1 MIDLEK
7 DIIGAYIFNQELVGK
22 IKCNANIFES
32 RYCRLILKKIEELY
46 RNGREIDITIL
57 AVDLD
62 KEVPAAFISSLLDGF
77 PKSQATVEVVTEKIR
92 RLKNKKIGGLIIQE
106 AQRRGED
113 ILKGMPSDITKIR
126 SLFTEFDTINEN
138 NKQVL
143 KPLANIAPKNVDWL
157 WWNRIPKGSLILF
170 VGDPGEGKSILCEY
184 LAARLSKGE
193 RLPDKADFEKKGSTI
208 FLTAEDNLAD
218 TVRVRADDAGAD
230 CRKIHV
236 LDGLINGEIFLISK
250 HLAFLEKEIQ
260 RIGDVLLLVLDPI
273 TAFGIPLLSSSKDEG
288 KTVRARLTP
297 LVKLAEKYNLAVIAV
312 SHCNKDQAKKAVYRV
327 LGSIDF
333 IAAARTVWL
342 IQRDENDETLNRRF
356 FSPLK
361 YNLCKNPTT
370 LAFSIDGPLGHP
382 KITFEKDPV
391 DMSAGELL
399 ADKEEKE
406 NWSCL
411 REAEIFLKETL
422 KTGEAISSKEIYKLA
437 SSEDIAIRTL
447 KRAKDRMKIHIY
459 QENRQWLWRLE
470 SA

>member
-1 MIDLEK
+1 MVDLEK
-7 DIIGAYIFNQELVGK
+7 EIIGAYILNQELFKQIDCKASLFESPYCKLVLRK
-22 IKCNANIFES
+22 IK
-32 RYCRLILKKIEELY
+32 ELHK
-46 RNGREIDITIL
+46 NGREIDIAIL

-62 KEVPAAFISSLLDGF
+62 KKVPATFISSLLDGF
-77 PKSQATVEVVTEKIR
+77 PKSLATVEVVTEKIR
-92 RLKNKKIGGLIIQE
+92 RLENKKIGGKIIQE
-106 AQRRGED
+106 AQKQGEF
-113 ILKGMPSDITKIR
+113 ILKGLPSDTTCIR
-126 SLFTEFDTINEN
+126 SLFEELDVVNQN
-138 NKQVL
+138 NKPVL
-143 KPLANIAPKNVDWL
+143 KLLDDIAAKNVDWL
-157 WWNRIPKGSLILF
+157 WWNRIPEGSLTLF

-236 LDGLINGEIFLISK
+236 LDGLINDEIFLLSK
-250 HLAFLEKEIQ
+250 HLSFLEKEIK

-297 LVKLAEKYNLAVIAV
+297 LVKLAEKYNIAVIAV

-327 LGSIDF
+327 IGSIDF

-342 IQRDENDETLNRRF
+342 IQRDENDETHSRRF

-361 YNLCKNPTT
+361 YNLCKNPET
-370 LAFSIDGPLGHP
+370 LAFSIEGPLGHP

-422 KTGEAISSKEIYKLA
+422 KTGEALSSKEIYKLA